1 MSLSK
6 SYAKALFEAALE
18 GKATS
23 EALDLMGTHLDEL
36 SRMLQGSPDL
46 RTVLTGPAASNQEKI
61 SIMQELARRM
71 GVQPLLA
78 NFLTLMA
85 RKERLDI
92 VAAVSEAYAQVRLEA
107 SGGVSGRVV
116 SADPVEAADLAALS
130 EAFASK
136 LGKKVAFQTST
147 DPELLAGM
155 KVTVN
160 GVTYDGT
167 LRSQLQRL
175 RDRLVLNIGTAH

>member
-1 MSLSK
+1 MSVSK
-6 SYAKALFEAALE
+6 SYAKALFEAAQD
-18 GKATS
+18 GKATP
-23 EALDLMGTHLDEL
+23 EALDQMGAHLDEL
-36 SRMLQGSPDL
+36 SRMVQGSPDL
-46 RTVLTGPAASNQEKI
+46 RAVLTGPAASNKEKI
-61 SIMQELARRM
+61 SIVQELGRRM

-92 VAAVSEAYAQVRLEA
+92 VAGVAEAYGHVRLES
-107 SGGVSGRVV
+107 SGGVSGKIV
-116 SADPVEAADLAALS
+116 SADPMEAADLEALAQ
-130 EAFASK
+130 AFAAK
-136 LGKKVAFQTST
+136 LGKKVAFKTST